1 MSFQFSAFSLLYLF
15 LFQRELQWGDRS
27 EWLTALVFVEP
38 RSVSAQL
45 QPPLDLSSSA
55 WTSYLCRILCSG
67 DPGQLQ
73 PKHKQSGKTVAKC
86 SPNNS
91 CEKVAKLMLTCGTG
105 WVHIGQAEWALGSLP
120 VRQGNEKCCRL
131 PSHSG
136 EWRKALQHQC
146 LIYNGT
152 TSFLEPARHNIL
164 IPDTAFLLHIWILLL
179 LIDLPLGPAA
189 APGFIPLV
197 RVFPGWFELISH
209 L

>member
-1 MSFQFSAFSLLYLF
+1 
-15 LFQRELQWGDRS
+15 
-27 EWLTALVFVEP
+27 
-38 RSVSAQL
+38 
-45 QPPLDLSSSA
+45 
-55 WTSYLCRILCSG
+55 
-67 DPGQLQ
+67 
-73 PKHKQSGKTVAKC
+73 
-86 SPNNS
+86 
-91 CEKVAKLMLTCGTG
+91 MLTCGTG
-105 WVHIGQAEWALGSLP
+105 Q
-120 VRQGNEKCCRL
+120 NENREVFLFDKEKKKYYRL

-164 IPDTAFLLHIWILLL
+164 TPDTAFLLHIWILLL

-197 RVFPGWFELISH
+197 RVFPGWFELICH

>member
-45 QPPLDLSSSA
+45 QSPLDLSSSA

-105 WVHIGQAEWALGSLP
+105 WVHIGQAERVLGSLP
-120 VRQGNEKCCRL
+120 VWQGNKKCCRL
-131 PSHSG
+131 PSRSG
-136 EWRKALQHQC
+136 EWRKALQRQC

-179 LIDLPLGPAA
+179 LIDLPLGPAT

-197 RVFPGWFELISH
+197 RVFPGWFELICH